1 MHVYNGLGTYPGQ
14 ARPVVATVGNYDGVH
29 RGHQKILRGVLERS
43 RDRALRSLLITFE
56 PHPLAIVAPERRP
69 PLLMTRGQ
77 KLDHLEALG
86 LDAVLILPFDAR
98 LAALSGEEFFGEL
111 GRRGV
116 ALAELRVGE
125 NFRFGHGRSG
135 DLPLLQRIGR
145 ELGFD
150 VDAVAPELV
159 DGEPVSSSRVR
170 AAVSDGDVE
179 RAQLLLGRP
188 FELTG
193 EVVRGDGR
201 GRELRCPTANLA
213 VDNELLPGG
222 GVYITETTVLGARH
236 ASVTNVGVRP
246 TFGRDALTVET
257 HLLDFEGNLL
267 RKRIAVRFL
276 GRLRDEMK
284 FNGIGELAD
293 QIARD
298 IAAATAF
305 FHNQPI
311 RAG

>member
-179 RAQLLLGRP
+179 RAQLLRGRP

>member
-236 ASVTNVGVRP
+236 ASVTNVGVGP
-246 TFGRDALTVET
+246 PVGRDALTVET